1 MQRRA
6 VSRLGAPPRPPYT
19 LPMDPVLV
27 ERVRTSR
34 LLGADP
40 SLVLHGGGN
49 TSAKSSVEDLLGRAL
64 EVIYVKG
71 SGWDLGSIE
80 APGLPALDLQRLRE
94 LRSLEAMTD
103 EEMVR
108 EVRRC
113 LLDPQAPNPSVET
126 LLHAFLP
133 HRFIDHSH
141 ADAILALSN
150 RVDGEALCQEVYGD
164 RVAYLPFIMPGFPLA
179 KAVAEVV
186 EAQPDVEGV
195 LLHQHGLFTFAESGE
210 ESLRRHLDLVALA
223 EARYAGEKNAALAAQ
238 AEPTLKAQAFL
249 PSLRGFL
256 QELSGNDAPF
266 VLETRAQPWILAA
279 LAGADAEA
287 QLVTPPLTPDHALR
301 TKNLPCWIGSVETE
315 AMRQTLEAYAEE
327 YRGYF
332 ARCTAAR
339 GERIMLDPM
348 PRVLLV
354 PGYGLI
360 GVGAHAK
367 AASIAADLA
376 EHTILTKTAGVCL
389 GTYRGLDELDLFDME
404 YWSLEQA
411 KLGKKKAAELEGQV
425 AVITGGA
432 GAIGEGIARVLLD
445 AGAAVALLDR
455 DVEAAREAAKRLGG
469 AVMSVA
475 CDVTSEDSMQEAMDA
490 VCARFGG
497 VDILIPNAGVAHVAP
512 LQDLEAADWERVVAV
527 NQTGVLNTLKVGSG
541 ILRAQGR
548 GGSVVLVSS
557 KNVFAPGASFGA
569 YSASKAGAHQLARV
583 AALEFAD
590 DGIHVNMVN
599 PDAVFRHGDNPSGLW
614 ATVGPDRAKSRGLDE
629 AELEGFYQTRN
640 LLKAQVTAA
649 DVGQAVLFFAARRTP
664 TTGASLPVDGGVA
677 NAFPR

>member
-1 MQRRA
+1 
-6 VSRLGAPPRPPYT
+6 
-19 LPMDPVLV
+19 MDPVLV

-49 TSAKSSVEDLLGRAL
+49 TSAKSSVEDLLGRAM
-64 EVIYVKG
+64 EVLYVKG

-80 APGLPALDLQRLRE
+80 APGLPALDLERLRE
-94 LRSLEAMTD
+94 LRTLDAMTD

-113 LLDPQAPNPSVET
+113 LLDPQAPTPSVET

-150 RVDGEALCQEVYGD
+150 RENGEALCREVYGD

-195 LLHQHGLFTFAESGE
+195 LLHHHGLFTFGDSGE
-210 ESLRRHLDLVALA
+210 ESLQRHYDLVALA
-223 EARYAGEKNAALAAQ
+223 DARYAEEKEATLAATGQ
-238 AEPTLKAQAFL
+238 VSIRATDFL
-249 PSLRGFL
+249 PCLRGML
-256 QELSGNDAPF
+256 TELSGKELPF
-266 VLETRAQPWILAA
+266 VLETRDAPWIVAA
-279 LAGADAEA
+279 LGQADA
-287 QLVTPPLTPDHALR
+287 QSVLVSPPLTPDHALR
-301 TKNLPCWIGSVETE
+301 TKNLPCWFGAVDALT
-315 AMRQTLEAYAEE
+315 MRQTLEAYAKE
-327 YRGYF
+327 YVEYF
-332 ARCTAAR
+332 TRCTADR

-360 GVGAHAK
+360 AVGGNAK
-367 AASIAADLA
+367 AAAIAADLA
-376 EHTILTKTAGVCL
+376 EHTILTKTAGAKL
-389 GTYRGLDELDLFDME
+389 GPYRGLDALDLFDME

-411 KLGKKKAAELEGQV
+411 KLGKKKPAELEGQV

-455 DVEAAREAAKRLGG
+455 EEAAAQEAAGRLGG

-475 CDVTSEDSMQEAMDA
+475 CDVTSEASMHEALNA

-512 LQDLEAADWERVVAV
+512 LQELEAADWERVVAV
-527 NQTGVLNTLKVGSG
+527 NQTGVLNTLKAGSA
-541 ILRAQGR
+541 LMQAQGR

-583 AALEFAD
+583 AALELAE

-599 PDAVFRHGDNPSGLW
+599 PDAVFRHGENPSGLW
-614 ATVGPDRAKSRGLDE
+614 ATVGPDRAKSRGLSE
-629 AELEGFYQTRN
+629 TELEGFYQKRN

-649 DVGQAVLFFAARRTP
+649 DVGHAVLFFAARRTP

-677 NAFPR
+677 HAFPR

>member
-1 MQRRA
+1 
-6 VSRLGAPPRPPYT
+6 
-19 LPMDPVLV
+19 MDPVLV

-49 TSAKSSVEDLLGRAL
+49 TSAKSSVEDLLGRAM
-64 EVIYVKG
+64 EVLYVKG

-94 LRSLEAMTD
+94 LRVLDSMTD

-113 LLDPQAPNPSVET
+113 LLDPQAPTPSVET

-141 ADAILALSN
+141 ANAILALSN
-150 RVDGEALCQEVYGD
+150 RENGEELCREVYGN

-186 EAQPDVEGV
+186 EAQPEVEGV
-195 LLHQHGLFTFAESGE
+195 LLHHHGLFTFGDSGE
-210 ESLRRHLDLVALA
+210 ESLQRHFDLVALA
-223 EARYAGEKNAALAAQ
+223 DARYAAEKSATRNAQ
-238 AEPTLKAQAFL
+238 AQPSLRATDFL
-249 PSLRGFL
+249 PSLRGML
-256 QELSGNDAPF
+256 TELSGQELPF
-266 VLETRAQPWILAA
+266 VLETRDAPWIVAA
-279 LAGADAEA
+279 LERADAESL
-287 QLVTPPLTPDHALR
+287 LVSPPLTPDHALR
-301 TKNLPCWIGSVETE
+301 TKNLPCWIGSVERD
-315 AMRQTLEAYAEE
+315 AMRQGLETYAKE
-327 YRGYF
+327 YQEYF
-332 ARCTAAR
+332 TRCTAER

-360 GVGAHAK
+360 GIGGNAK
-367 AASIAADLA
+367 ASAIAADLA
-376 EHTILTKTAGVCL
+376 EHTVLTKTAGAKL
-389 GTYRGLDELDLFDME
+389 GPYRGLDALDLFDME

-411 KLGKKKAAELEGQV
+411 KLGKKKPAELEGQV

-455 DVEAAREAAKRLGG
+455 EETAAQEAARRLGG
-469 AVMSVA
+469 AVMSVG
-475 CDVTSEDSMQEAMDA
+475 CDVTSEDSMVEALQI

-497 VDILIPNAGVAHVAP
+497 IDILIPNAGVAHVAP
-512 LQDLEAADWERVVAV
+512 LQELDAADWERVVAV
-527 NQTGVLNTLKVGSG
+527 NQTGVLNTLKVGG
-541 ILRAQGR
+541 AVMQAQGR

-590 DGIHVNMVN
+590 AGIHVNMVN
-599 PDAVFRHGDNPSGLW
+599 PDAVFRHGENPSGLW
-614 ATVGPDRAKSRGLDE
+614 ATVGPDRAKSRGLSE
-629 AELEGFYQTRN
+629 TELEDFYQTRN
-640 LLKAQVTAA
+640 LLKAQVTAD
-649 DVGQAVLFFAARRTP
+649 DVGHAVLFFAARRTP